1 MSTSNHSIFEKNHFE
16 IDNCIITRY
25 IYVDS
30 LVEARLYRRVA
41 CFYMSV
47 NTLE

>member
-25 IYVDS
+25 IFVNPS
-30 LVEARLYRRVA
+30 LILNIFFINFYGLYS
-41 CFYMSV
+41 C
-47 NTLE
+47 